1 LRRAPGRSCVRA
13 TRRPG
18 RARQSRPAAPPYTTD
33 VGKSRKNG
41 PLAPHTQITPR
52 ATHPGAPTAGSAP
65 VARARRPGPRWP
77 RCAPPIH
84 NSTVCN
90 VNFNVF
96 AIPRA
101 GTESNKNKKISP
113 SVSQPFQMAC
123 APRFRRACL
132 CAASTFPS
140 SRAPRH
146 SFHFRLLHE
155 RPLRA
160 TSVHPDHVALGTR

>member
-1 LRRAPGRSCVRA
+1 MHLAGLVYAQLVVQVEHVKVGLRHLLTLPTSVKVVRMA
-13 TRRPG
+13 HSPRTHR
-18 RARQSRPAAPPYTTD
+18 SRPA
-33 VGKSRKNG
+33 
-41 PLAPHTQITPR
+41 PHTPAPR
-52 ATHPGAPTAGSAP
+52 RRG
-65 VARARRPGPRWP
+65 RRPWP
-77 RCAPPIH
+77 VPAGRGRAGRAVPHPH

-96 AIPRA
+96 AIPIELA
-101 GTESNKNKKISP
+101 QSLKMKKISP